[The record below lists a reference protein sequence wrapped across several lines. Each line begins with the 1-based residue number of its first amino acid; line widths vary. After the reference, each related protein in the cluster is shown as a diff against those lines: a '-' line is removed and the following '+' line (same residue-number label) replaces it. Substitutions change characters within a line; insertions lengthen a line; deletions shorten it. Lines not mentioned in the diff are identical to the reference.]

1 MNELATI
8 EHGSVP
14 SVSWTHEQ
22 VELIKRTIAVGAT
35 NDELQLF
42 LYQAKRTGLDPLS
55 RQIHFVKRKDKGT
68 IQTAIDGYRLIA
80 DRTGKLAGSDDYL
93 FDEGIPQYLHMVAK
107 RGNPLTATVTVYKM
121 VDGDKVSF
129 AATAAWGEYFPGEA
143 QGFMWKKMPYLMIGK
158 CAEALALRKAFPA
171 ELSGIYTNEE
181 MAQAGDGQPSQSND
195 NGHATQP
202 KSSVPSNELCVQ
214 NYGPDA
220 GKPFSQV
227 KTRSLQMYLDGAMRS
242 ITDPKKA
249 NFLKKN
255 EEMYDAL
262 KAEIA
267 KRESVQGDGL
277 ATHRPDDVVSGV
289 AADRQ
294 QSQDAPAPKV
304 PSIEETCFQ
313 LENVQSAREFA
324 DVMNRALAYDYMP
337 EERQRLQDNAAVAKK
352 RVGRR

>member
-1 MNELATI
+1 MNDVAVI
-8 EHGSVP
+8 ETSGVP

-22 VELIKRTIAVGAT
+22 VDLIKRTIAVGAT
-35 NDELQLF
+35 HDELQLF

-80 DRTGKLAGSDDYL
+80 DRTGKYAGSDDYL

-121 VDGDKVSF
+121 VDGNKVSF
-129 AATAAWGEYFPGEA
+129 SATAAWGEYFPGEA

-158 CAEALALRKAFPA
+158 CAESLALRKAFPA

-181 MAQAGDGQPSQSND
+181 MSQADVSQPSNPKG
-195 NGHATQP
+195 NGHSET
-202 KSSVPSNELCVQ
+202 SHEMCVP

-227 KTRSLQMYLDGAMRS
+227 ETKHLQMYLEGAMRS

-249 NFLKKN
+249 NFLRKN

-267 KRESVQGDGL
+267 KREQPPEPPKE
-277 ATHRPDDVVSGV
+277 TPQQPQE
-289 AADRQ
+289 AAND
-294 QSQDAPAPKV
+294 PL
-304 PSIEETCFQ
+304 SIESACFQ
-313 LENVQSAREFA
+313 LENVQGPKELA
-324 DVMNRALAYDYMP
+324 DVMNQAMACDYDTV
-337 EERQRLQDNAAVAKK
+337 ERQTLQANAAQAKK
-352 RVGRR
+352 RLGIK